1 MKFAGT
7 VVLYN
12 PEDSLIENISTY
24 LPIVDTLYVMDNS
37 TKELDIISKVKEI
50 DKVKYISLDG
60 NKGIAKALKVATET
74 ASQDGYDFLLSMDQ
88 DSKFPTEDF
97 EIVKNYILNNDMSNV
112 GIVAI
117 NYHGN
122 EMVYE
127 DNNGQKDC
135 VVSVN
140 DIITSGSFVNL
151 SAYKNIDGY
160 NEELFIDYVDND
172 LCYQYKVNGFEIR
185 LFPNIILNH
194 KLGNI
199 LHVKFLWYEKDIVV
213 HSALRYY
220 YMYRNFHYLLNHRSS
235 EYVKLLNTKSVDY
248 SGKYIFRRFLFEK
261 PHFKILKM
269 IRKGI
274 KHGKKGI
281 LGPYQERRKK

>member
-1 MKFAGT
+1 
-7 VVLYN
+7 
-12 PEDSLIENISTY
+12 
-24 LPIVDTLYVMDNS
+24 
-37 TKELDIISKVKEI
+37 
-50 DKVKYISLDG
+50 
-60 NKGIAKALKVATET
+60 
-74 ASQDGYDFLLSMDQ
+74 
-88 DSKFPTEDF
+88 
-97 EIVKNYILNNDMSNV
+97 
-112 GIVAI
+112 
-117 NYHGN
+117 
-122 EMVYE
+122 
-127 DNNGQKDC
+127 
-135 VVSVN
+135 
-140 DIITSGSFVNL
+140 
-151 SAYKNIDGY
+151 
-160 NEELFIDYVDND
+160 